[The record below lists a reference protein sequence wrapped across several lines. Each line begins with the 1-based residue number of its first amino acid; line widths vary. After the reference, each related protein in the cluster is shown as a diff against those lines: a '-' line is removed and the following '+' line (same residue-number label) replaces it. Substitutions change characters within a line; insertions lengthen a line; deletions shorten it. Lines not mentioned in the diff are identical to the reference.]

1 VIVFKHLHESSWLLV
16 SKVVKN
22 PCKIC
27 TRLLLRATQP
37 PVPSFATK
45 DPLFDLPEGPFFPYA
60 EDNEQREQ
68 NTMTIHLTP
77 EQDRRIQAVI
87 SRGAYESVEEV
98 VGAALTAVE
107 QRTVPGFVGTQEEL
121 DTLLAEGLAS
131 KQLAE
136 DEFWGSVSKQTDA
149 MLAEHKTG
157 PRS

>member
-1 VIVFKHLHESSWLLV
+1 
-16 SKVVKN
+16 
-22 PCKIC
+22 
-27 TRLLLRATQP
+27 
-37 PVPSFATK
+37 
-45 DPLFDLPEGPFFPYA
+45 
-60 EDNEQREQ
+60 
-68 NTMTIHLTP
+68 MTIHLTL

-98 VGAALTAVE
+98 VEAALTAVE